1 MTVSSGSPARAQMAT
16 RREPFRFVLSTAVTL
31 AVLLSLMVPVFG
43 RGVSAQETPAP
54 VTEGEA
60 LVRVIHASPD
70 APAIDVYV
78 DDELAI
84 PGLTFGTASDFVTVA
99 SGKRQIRI
107 APAGTNPDEGSV
119 IDESLDLKEASV
131 SDIAAVGLLADIKA
145 QVYDLDLS
153 TVDDPGNARVRVI
166 HASPDAGKVDV
177 VIAAGDTLFEGADY
191 PDATDYKDLAAGSYN
206 LEVKKDDA
214 VVLQAPDV
222 AIEAGMVYELV
233 AVGQVADKSLQLI
246 SLSATAQ
253 IPCSTL
259 IGVGTAT
266 DACVRV
272 VHASPDAPA
281 VDIFVDDTA
290 VVKNVAFGTASE
302 YLNVPNGEHQIRVVP
317 TGQPA
322 DQSVID
328 LTKDFK
334 EGKPYLIAAVNRLDD
349 IEGKVYD
356 VNLSPI
362 SADQSRVRVVHASPD
377 AGDVDVAVAG
387 GDVLFEGASFPDATN
402 YAVIDA
408 GTYDLEVRSTEDKDV
423 ATAVKGLK
431 VEGGMVYDIIAIG
444 LAEDQSLKL
453 LSLVT
458 PASVAQDET
467 AASPTPAAGA
477 APTIAAPT
485 PAPVETVAAAATPAP

>member
-1 MTVSSGSPARAQMAT
+1 MTVSSHSLARAT
-16 RREPFRFVLSTAVTL
+16 TGRRLAGSRFSLTAALAL
-31 AVLLSLMVPVFG
+31 AVILSLIIPVFG
-43 RGVSAQETPAP
+43 RGVAAQETPAP
-54 VTEGEA
+54 VTDGEA

-70 APAIDVYV
+70 APAVDVYV
-78 DDELAI
+78 DDQLAV
-84 PGLTFGTASDFVTVA
+84 PGLAFGTASDFVTVA

-119 IDESLDLKEASV
+119 IDESIDLKEDSV

-145 QVYDLDLS
+145 KVYDLDLS

-166 HASPDAGKVDV
+166 HASPDAGKVDIAV
-177 VIAAGDTLFEGADY
+177 AAGDKLFEGADF
-191 PDATDYKDLAAGSYN
+191 PDATDYKDLAAGTYN
-206 LEVKKDDA
+206 LEVRKDDA

-222 AIEAGMVYELV
+222 AIQAGMVYELL
-233 AVGQVADKSLQLI
+233 AVGQVADKSLQLVP
-246 SLSATAQ
+246 LSATAQ

-281 VDIFVDDTA
+281 VDIYIDDTA
-290 VVKNVAFGTASE
+290 VVQNVAFGTASE
-302 YLNVPNGEHQIRVVP
+302 YLNLPSGEHQIRVVP
-317 TGQPA
+317 TRQPV
-322 DQSVID
+322 DKSIID
-328 LTKDFK
+328 MKKDFK
-334 EGKPYLIAAVNRLDD
+334 EGKPYLVAAVNRLDD

-356 VNLSPI
+356 VDLSPI

-377 AGDVDVAVAG
+377 AGDVDVSLAG
-387 GDVLFEGASFPDATN
+387 GDVLFEGASFPDATK

-408 GTYDLEVRSTEDKDV
+408 GTYDLEVRSTKEKDV

-453 LSLVT
+453 LPLVT

-467 AASPTPAAGA
+467 PASPTPAAGA
-477 APTIAAPT
+477 APTVVAPSPT
-485 PAPVETVAAAATPAP
+485 PVATVLAGATPAG